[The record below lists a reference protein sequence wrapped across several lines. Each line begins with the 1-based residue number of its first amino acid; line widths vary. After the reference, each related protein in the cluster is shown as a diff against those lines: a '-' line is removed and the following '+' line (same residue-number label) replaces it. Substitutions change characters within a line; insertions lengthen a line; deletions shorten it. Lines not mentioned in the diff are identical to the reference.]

1 MKTKLKSILAIALC
15 AVGLSAF
22 AEPDAVQLWEGG
34 PYFATCNVGAKTPQ
48 EYGYYFWWGDTVGY
62 TNSGSAWVSV
72 RDNTKSI
79 QFKNTAPANTL
90 CKDAAALADYVANGN
105 LKSDYDA
112 ATAHLG
118 APWRMMTKDESEK
131 LASKDYCQ
139 REWTNE
145 YKGVTVSGWV
155 VKGKAG
161 SAYENNEVFFPAAG
175 FGDVSKLSNDGS
187 YGRYSSSTPN
197 SDSSVTAMAIYFTKS
212 VLDAR
217 NMNRYLGWSVRAVRD
232 TLPEPPPPEGS
243 EGNPWKVGGT
253 DGTGDL
259 VEAWTNGTG
268 VLTVQGAGSVT
279 NLADVIADWADI
291 KGGITAIN
299 VASNGV
305 MGAMAQAFAGLG
317 VPAPVAL
324 TLPDGWQGELP
335 DGGNWYGAKVELRDG
350 YPLTVRNVRARQRWP
365 WNGKVD
371 VLCDMTGPA
380 GAKDAIVTVKDGE
393 TTLTNFTAEVTIPEG
408 GVLATNFVWDAM
420 TAGLAANF
428 KSDDV
433 TVEVAFAEPPVDPV
447 ADAKGT
453 PTGAIGDV
461 MIVEI
466 KGETWPVAYVE
477 KVDIGRFNC
486 DAYKTGKIVLRKID
500 KGTAYPVQP
509 NKTSD
514 FPTTT
519 TITPKKDYYIGVFE
533 VTEAQ
538 YDRVMGVETPSDA
551 MTPVNT
557 TYNIIRKGDNSGSVH
572 SDDKVTEGSFMG
584 ILAARTGVSGF
595 DLPTEVQWE
604 ITARAGSES
613 EYGAY
618 LDEKGVVQDCRYDSS
633 SAPWG
638 NTTNYMWYT
647 KNNSGSVHQVG
658 LLRPNKWGLY
668 DTAGN
673 CHEWCLDE
681 NGAGSCSD
689 AETPYRGT
697 STKRVVH
704 GGYYSAA
711 ATSCRPSTR
720 TNYSPN
726 NTDYDFLGFRLC
738 RVVNEE

>member
-1 MKTKLKSILAIALC
+1 MKTKLKSILAVALC
-15 AVGLSAF
+15 AVGMAAF
-22 AEPDAVQLWEGG
+22 AAEPEAVQLWEGG
-34 PYFATCNVGAKTPQ
+34 PYFATCNVGATKPGD
-48 EYGYYFWWGDTVGY
+48 YGGLY
-62 TNSGSAWVSV
+62 TFN
-72 RDNTKSI
+72 DNK
-79 QFKNTAPANTL
+79 AA
-90 CKDAAALADYVANGN
+90 DAAASLGDGWRLPTRDELEALLDNCTKNWETCKDSTGAD
-105 LKSDYDA
+105 
-112 ATAHLG
+112 
-118 APWRMMTKDESEK
+118 R
-131 LASKDYCQ
+131 
-139 REWTNE
+139 
-145 YKGVTVSGWV
+145 
-155 VKGKAG
+155 AG
-161 SAYENNEVFFPAAG
+161 YRFTGYSLNSIFLPAAG
-175 FGDVSKLSNDGS
+175 YDDGD
-187 YGRYSSSTPN
+187 GREGVAEGQGCFWSSSGADVN
-197 SDSSVTAMAIYFTKS
+197 RMWILYFGGG
-212 VLDAR
+212 A
-217 NMNRYLGWSVRAVRD
+217 YLFDRDCGEGLSVRAVRD
-232 TLPEPPPPEGS
+232 TPLTPLPPEGS

-279 NLADVIADWADI
+279 NLADVIADWTDI

-305 MGAMAQAFAGLG
+305 TGAMAQAFAGLG

-380 GAKDAIVTVKDGE
+380 GAKDAVVTVKDGE
-393 TTLTNFTAEVTIPEG
+393 KALTNFTAQVTIPEG

-433 TVEVAFAEPPVDPV
+433 TVEVAIAEPPVDPV

-604 ITARAGSES
+604 IAARAGSES

-618 LDEKGVVQDCRYDSS
+618 LDAEGVVQDCRYDSS

-638 NTTNYMWYT
+638 NTTNYMWYA

-681 NGAGSCSD
+681 NGSSSCSD

-704 GGYYSAA
+704 GEYYSAS
-711 ATSCRPSTR
+711 ATSCRPSVR
-720 TNYSPN
+720 ANYSPN